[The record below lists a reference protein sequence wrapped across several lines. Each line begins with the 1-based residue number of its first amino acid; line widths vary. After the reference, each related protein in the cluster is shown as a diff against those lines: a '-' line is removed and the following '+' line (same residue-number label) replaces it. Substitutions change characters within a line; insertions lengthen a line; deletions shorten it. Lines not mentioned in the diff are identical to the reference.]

1 MFTGTCLAQPISGAP
16 LTIAISG
23 NRIVPIGSAC
33 TSGLS
38 DTRPSRR
45 AVGSPRRSAVHA
57 CAISCTVS
65 ENNRTTSAMKICET
79 SMPGKQ
85 SRLRPTREKRK
96 DGVRRF
102 RPHDGRE
109 LLARRAPYARHAP
122 KRRQQCLAP
131 SGSDAWHVVE
141 LGSQV
146 AHRARMAMER
156 DREAMRLVADAL
168 NQQQR
173 GIVGSERDRILVVAG
188 VDQLFFLRDAQ

>member
-1 MFTGTCLAQPISGAP
+1 MFTGTGLAQPISGAP
-16 LTIAISG
+16 LTIAMSG

-38 DTRPSRR
+38 DTRPSSR

-65 ENNRTTSAMKICET
+65 ENSRTMSAMKICET
-79 SMPGKQ
+79 KLASMPDKQ

-102 RPHDGRE
+102 RPDNGRE
-109 LLARRAPYARHAP
+109 LLARRAPHARHAP
-122 KRRQQCLAP
+122 ERRQQRLAP
-131 SGSDAWHVVE
+131 PGSDARHAVE
-141 LGSQV
+141 LGSQI
-146 AHRARMAMER
+146 AHRARTAMER
-156 DREAMRLVADAL
+156 DREAMGFVADAL

-173 GIVGSERDRILVVAG
+173 RVVGSQRDRILAVAR
-188 VDQLFFLRDAQ
+188 VDQLFFL